1 MASACLPILS
11 PPIQGKRRDSQAV
24 KLLTSNGRELEVR
37 DVGPVVYRLVAGDVP
52 IKLHGRFVLDDDAAR
67 DLLRELREAGARNF
81 SIGAQLVPTA
91 SDAEFVPS
99 MSLSGASNSDH
110 ERP

>member
-1 MASACLPILS
+1 VSHLQRPR
-11 PPIQGKRRDSQAV
+11 G
-24 KLLTSNGRELEVR
+24 EVR
-37 DVGPVVYRLVAGDVP
+37 DVGPAVYRLLAGDVP